1 MANLREAKHWIGG
14 EWSTAG
20 TQRESIDPATGGVIG
35 HYADGNA
42 ESAQAAIDAAQTA
55 FETGQWRND
64 PFMRATAL
72 CRLADAYEAR
82 IGEIVETLAT
92 ENAKMKYEAGFEA
105 HFIARALRFAA
116 SSA

>member
-1 MANLREAKHWIGG
+1 MAKLREAKHWIGG
-14 EWSTAG
+14 DWSTVG
-20 TQRESIDPATGGVIG
+20 TQRESINPATGEVIG

-42 ESAQAAIDAAQTA
+42 ETAQAAIEATQTA
-55 FETGQWRND
+55 FETSHWRDD

-92 ENAKMKYEAGFEA
+92 ENGN
-105 HFIARALRFAA
+105 
-116 SSA
+116 